1 MTVESYLRS
10 LVQGLDLQTE
20 VIERAALS
28 PLEVSLEPLELTDV
42 VDKTSLADEDFHMRL
57 DYASSTVYYS
67 VLGVFAGGGYSEE
80 VGDVRAT
87 RNGYTITMADR
98 ARFKA
103 LADALR
109 KKWGWDT
116 DADDDST
123 SAEMYDATYL
133 RRRT

>member
-28 PLEVSLEPLELTDV
+28 PIEVSLEALGLTDEV
-42 VDKTSLADEDFHMRL
+42 NKETLADEDFHKRL

-67 VLGVFAGGGYSEE
+67 VLGVFAGGGYSEQ

-87 RNGYTITMADR
+87 RNGYTITKDDR
-98 ARFKA
+98 ARFKS

-109 KKWGWDT
+109 KKWDWDEE
-116 DADDDST
+116 DDTS
-123 SAEMYDATYL
+123 SAEIYDATYARHYL
-133 RRRT
+133 R